1 MPASWHLLTGD
12 CLDVLATLAPDSID
26 ACATDPPYGIS
37 FMGREWDT
45 FAPATVEQMR
55 TPKAFG
61 ADEANPNLRGR
72 TGWAGSAAIAYDRS
86 AAASLKFQAWTQQWA
101 EAVLRVLKPGAH
113 AVVCASPRMAH
124 RVTCG
129 LEDAGF
135 EIRESVLW
143 LYGSGFPKSI
153 NVGKQLD
160 RRPGASQHAEFAAH
174 LKARREAL
182 GLSTSDVAERI
193 VGTRSGACWNWEHH
207 QFPESIWWPALRDLL
222 ELDEHWG
229 IVLEETDRK
238 VAGTQQRTSGFAP
251 GQGSYPKVSRD
262 ITTPATDLA
271 HQWDGWGT
279 ALKPAYEP
287 VILARKPLGGRTVAQ
302 CVAEFGT
309 GALNIDG
316 CRLEGAKPG
325 GLGRWPPN
333 VAMDEAAAATLD
345 AEVGERSGTVGAP
358 RRRGPGGQGWGFLGH
373 ETTVGRTTDVGG
385 PSRFFYCPKASRD
398 ERERG
403 CEDLPRKTAGDA
415 TDRQDGSAG
424 LNSPRAGA
432 SRTHGARNH
441 HPTVKPVALMR
452 WLVRLVTPRG
462 GLVLDPF
469 AGSGTTGIACV
480 HEQCRFLGIEREAE
494 YVPIAAARIG
504 AAVAQ
509 FQTGGPL
516 FAALDTPDTP
526 GALSLVPAEPKPCA

>member
-1 MPASWHLLTGD
+1 M
-12 CLDVLATLAPDSID
+12 
-26 ACATDPPYGIS
+26 
-37 FMGREWDT
+37 
-45 FAPATVEQMR
+45 
-55 TPKAFG
+55 
-61 ADEANPNLRGR
+61 
-72 TGWAGSAAIAYDRS
+72 
-86 AAASLKFQAWTQQWA
+86 
-101 EAVLRVLKPGAH
+101 RVLKPGAH

-135 EIRESVLW
+135 EIRDSLLW
-143 LYGSGFPKSI
+143 LYGSGFPKSLD
-153 NVGKQLD
+153 VGKQLD

-174 LKARREAL
+174 LKARRKTL
-182 GLSTSDVAERI
+182 GLSTGDVAERI

-207 QFPESIWWPALRDLL
+207 QFPESVWWPALRDLL
-222 ELDEHWG
+222 ELDERWG
-229 IVLEETDRK
+229 IVLEETDRE
-238 VAGTQQRTSGFAP
+238 VAGTQQRTLGFAP

-287 VILARKPLGGRTVAQ
+287 VILTRKPLGGRTVAQ
-302 CVAEFGT
+302 CVAVFGT

-316 CRLEGAKPG
+316 CRLEGAKGEGHWSGDDGSDATSRPG
-325 GLGRWPPN
+325 YAGGFSRGGARSDLGRWPPN
-333 VAMDEAAAATLD
+333 VALDEEAAARLD
-345 AEVGERSGTVGAP
+345 AEGGT
-358 RRRGPGGQGWGFLGH
+358 
-373 ETTVGRTTDVGG
+373 
-385 PSRFFYCPKASRD
+385 SRFFYCPKASRD

-432 SRTHGARNH
+432 SRTHGARNV

-452 WLVRLVTPRG
+452 WLVRLVTPPS
-462 GLVLDPF
+462 GLVIDPF

-480 HEQCRFLGIEREAE
+480 QEQMRFLGIEREAE
-494 YVPIAAARIG
+494 YVQIAEARIG

-516 FAALDTPDTP
+516 FAALDTPDAP
-526 GALSLVPAEPKPCA
+526 SLVPAEPSTPCV

>member
-1 MPASWHLLTGD
+1 MSPTAWRVVTGD
-12 CLDVLATLAPDSID
+12 CLDVLATLEPDSVD
-26 ACATDPPYGIS
+26 ACVTDPPYGIS

-45 FAPATVEQMR
+45 FTPATVEKMR

-61 ADEANPNLRGR
+61 ADEVNPNLRGR

-86 AAASLKFQAWTQQWA
+86 AAASLKFEAWTQQWA

-113 AVVCASPRMAH
+113 AVVCASPRMGH

-135 EIRESVLW
+135 EIRDSLLW
-143 LYGSGFPKSI
+143 LTGQGFPKSL
-153 NVGKQLD
+153 NL
-160 RRPGASQHAEFAAH
+160 PGGLGTG
-174 LKARREAL
+174 LKP
-182 GLSTSDVAERI
+182 GY
-193 VGTRSGACWNWEHH
+193 
-207 QFPESIWWPALRDLL
+207 ESI
-222 ELDEHWG
+222 
-229 IVLEETDRK
+229 
-238 VAGTQQRTSGFAP
+238 
-251 GQGSYPKVSRD
+251 
-262 ITTPATDLA
+262 
-271 HQWDGWGT
+271 
-279 ALKPAYEP
+279 
-287 VILARKPLGGRTVAQ
+287 ILARKPLGGRTVAQ
-302 CVAEFGT
+302 CVAEYGT

-316 CRLEGAKPG
+316 CRLQGGKPWSTNG
-325 GLGRWPPN
+325 GQGPKTRGIYGHMRNIPQSMHDLGRWPPN
-333 VAMDEAAAATLD
+333 VALDEDAAAMLD
-345 AEVGERSGTVGAP
+345 AEGGT
-358 RRRGPGGQGWGFLGH
+358 
-373 ETTVGRTTDVGG
+373 
-385 PSRFFYCPKASRD
+385 SRFFYCPKASRD

-432 SRTHGARNH
+432 SRTHGARNV

-452 WLVRLVTPRG
+452 WLVRLVTPPG

-480 HEQCRFLGIEREAE
+480 QEQMRFLGIEREAE

-516 FAALDTPDTP
+516 FAAFDTPDAPRLAT
-526 GALSLVPAEPKPCA
+526 AEVRPPCA